1 MAKKM
6 EFKTAKRD
14 QVYIKAVITGPSGS
28 GKSYS
33 ALRVATGIAEKIG
46 AVGAGGSKIAYIG

>member
-28 GKSYS
+28 GKSYP
-33 ALRVATGIAEKIG
+33 
-46 AVGAGGSKIAYIG
+46 